1 LNNQNNL
8 WPRQPDNTNF
18 RMAKVDYNQDQ
29 QTNLGHSEYQLLH
42 GDGLRIM
49 RQGMGDCPRFM
60 IIYSTNL
67 PCMRPRYGP
76 GHLVPNRADRCLEII
91 GAARRTL
98 RNDCPNAF
106 FYLFTHQA
114 RARSPCDRD
123 QRFFQWERDY
133 LRDNNIIWLH
143 P

>member
-1 LNNQNNL
+1 
-8 WPRQPDNTNF
+8 
-18 RMAKVDYNQDQ
+18 MAKVDYNQDQ

-98 RNDCPNAF
+98 RNDVPMHF
-106 FYLFTHQA
+106 FISSLIKREQEVPATETRDSFNGREIISEIIISSGYTHEEPQATELF
-114 RARSPCDRD
+114 
-123 QRFFQWERDY
+123 
-133 LRDNNIIWLH
+133 
-143 P
+143 